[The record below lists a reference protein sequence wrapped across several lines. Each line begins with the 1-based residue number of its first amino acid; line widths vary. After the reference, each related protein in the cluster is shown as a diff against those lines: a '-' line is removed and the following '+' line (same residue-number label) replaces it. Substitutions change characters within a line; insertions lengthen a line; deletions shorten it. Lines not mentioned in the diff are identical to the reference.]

1 MSYVRTFLFLFAIS
15 FISCSSHD
23 NQIDDGLIV
32 STEWLQEHMN
42 DPGLVILHVGTRE
55 VFDSIHMEGAQFI
68 DPYVFTIDVEDL
80 RNELPELD
88 SVIALLAT
96 AGVNDNSKIVLY
108 YESEDLIA
116 RTARVFLTLDYA
128 GWGDRTHVLNGGLP
142 GWNEKGLATSS
153 GTEGSQPLTLES
165 IERKKKVVTI
175 VAYDLN
181 LKRWNPEYVIIDARS
196 SDEYYGEIDSTEMKG
211 VGGHVEGSNYLD
223 YNHLLSEK
231 DTHMIRSDEELQT
244 ELLKA
249 GMDYKKT
256 AVFYCGSG
264 VRASLNYLV
273 ARHLGYS
280 ALVYDGSIEEWELLE
295 LPITSPVMDPSKF
308 EYNKAYEK

>member
-55 VFDSIHMEGAQFI
+55 VYDSIHMKGAQYI
-68 DPYVFTIDVEDL
+68 DPYDFTIDMEDL

-88 SVIALLAT
+88 SVMKLLGA

-116 RTARVFLTLDYA
+116 RTARVFLTLDFA
-128 GWGDRTHVLNGGLP
+128 GWGDRTHLLNGGLP

-211 VGGHVEGSNYLD
+211 VGGHVEGANYLD